1 MQKIPH
7 SGPGTFRGPERPA
20 PLEWRLFRE
29 PHPRTMKKNEN
40 RSPADVIVELHLR
53 RTRGVRAPRQDRLPG
68 PSEASSPAKRP
79 SAAAAPASV
88 TSIAFSVASM

>member
-1 MQKIPH
+1 MQKIHH

-29 PHPRTMKKNEN
+29 PHPRTMN
-40 RSPADVIVELHLR
+40 RNDIRTLADVILELHER
-53 RTRGVRAPRQDRLPG
+53 RTRGVRALAQDRLPG
-68 PSEASSPAKRP
+68 PSEASSPANRP

-88 TSIAFSVASM
+88 DSIAFSVASM